1 MLKNSFLDVLKYCK
15 NFGPQGFAGLFG
27 LFHHYCER
35 NIEKGEGRSK
45 MIASTFYTNGSTIVQ
60 DGGLGQYMMFSN
72 YCDTDMLRLG
82 YFKHHPSKEY

>member
-1 MLKNSFLDVLKYCK
+1 
-15 NFGPQGFAGLFG
+15 
-27 LFHHYCER
+27 
-35 NIEKGEGRSK
+35 